1 MMGENTEMESH
12 DKLLILKSQYPQ
24 FFDHEG
30 AFQFERFKEYLNNS
44 SIESSMETFSLNF
57 VGKEYAKLLADVE
70 TDTVVTPLT
79 DREMEQDL
87 NSKNTYYIGDNLHVL
102 KHLRHS
108 YENQVDVI
116 YIDPPYNTGGD
127 GFSYNDEFSFSLEEL
142 TEIVGN
148 EERAQRILDLHGR
161 SSHSAWLTFMYPRIL
176 LGYKLLRNTGVM
188 FVSIDDNEQTNLKLL
203 LDEIFGESNMLA
215 NNTVI
220 VKTEGRRY
228 GYFAKTHETL
238 YAYAKNAELIQLRE
252 VPKADKTFDFVDEYG
267 GFDLQGLRNRN
278 ARKFN
283 ITNRENL
290 YYPFYVNSDVVDEDG
305 FMPISLEPVEGWEEV
320 YPAKTNGIQSVWRW
334 GKGEGEKARVEF
346 HNLTAKRNDR
356 GKIQI
361 YQKSRS
367 ETEPQKTLWQ
377 NKAYTSFRASREL
390 EGYFG
395 TSEYFETPKPISLLE
410 RVLEISPAK
419 KDMLILD
426 YFSGSAT
433 TADAVMRMN
442 AKDHLNRQYIMVQL
456 PEEIPADKLAYKDGY
471 RTLDELGRK
480 RIRLAAKKI
489 KEDTQENIDYGFQT
503 FEVRKAPILSL
514 DQVVDFS
521 VQIGEQT
528 TIGIN
533 AEDYVGEYDYKGI
546 DGIQTLL
553 STWLLRDGYG
563 RLAKADEVK
572 LGDYTAYRYGKRLY
586 LIHEGLISDNVVEL
600 LKMIDNKTL
609 DVGNITAFVP
619 SIRFDE
625 LRELD
630 IALRTRK
637 GISLEK
643 RVE

>member
-1 MMGENTEMESH
+1 MERNQELESNE
-12 DKLLILKSQYPQ
+12 KLRILKNQYPQ

-30 AFQFERFKEYLNNS
+30 LFQFERFKEYLDNAG
-44 SIESSMETFSLNF
+44 IEYSMETFTLNF
-57 VGKEYAKLLADVE
+57 VGKEYAKLLADIE

-79 DREMEQDL
+79 DERNEQDV

-108 YENQVDVI
+108 YENKIDVI
-116 YIDPPYNTGGD
+116 YIDPPYNTGSD
-127 GFSYNDEFSFSLEEL
+127 NFSYNDEFVFTLDKL
-142 TEIVGN
+142 TEIVGD
-148 EERAQRILDLHGR
+148 EEKAQRILDLQGR

-176 LGYKLLRNTGVM
+176 LGYKLLRETGVM
-188 FVSIDDNEQTNLKLL
+188 FVSIDDNEQANLKLL

-238 YAYAKNAELIQLRE
+238 YVYAKNAELVQLRE
-252 VPKADKTFDFVDEYG
+252 IPKADMTFDYYDEYG
-267 GFDLQGLRNRN
+267 GFNLQGLRNRN
-278 ARKFN
+278 AKKFN
-283 ITNRENL
+283 ITNRKNL
-290 YYPFYVNSDVVDEDG
+290 YYPFYVNTNEVDENG
-305 FMPISLEPVEGWEEV
+305 FMPISLDPVEGWEEV

-346 HNLTAKRNDR
+346 HNLTAKRDSK

-361 YQKSRS
+361 YQKKRS
-367 ETEPQKTLWQ
+367 KTEPQKTLWQ
-377 NKAYTSFRASREL
+377 SKAYTSFRATREL

-410 RVLEISPAK
+410 RVLEIAPAK
-419 KDMLILD
+419 KDMIILD

-442 AKDHLNRQYIMVQL
+442 AKDNLNRQYIMVQL
-456 PEEIPADKLAYKDGY
+456 PEEIPNDKPAYKDGY
-471 RTLDELGRK
+471 RTLDELGRE
-480 RIRLAAKKI
+480 RIRRAAKKI
-489 KEDTQENIDYGFQT
+489 KEETQKDIDYGFQT
-503 FEVRKAPILSL
+503 FVVRKAPTISL
-514 DQVVDFS
+514 DKIVDFS
-521 VQIGEQT
+521 EQISKQT
-528 TIGIN
+528 TLGIDVEGHI
-533 AEDYVGEYDYKGI
+533 AKYDYKGV

-553 STWLLRDGYG
+553 TTWLLRDGYG
-563 RLAKADEVK
+563 RLAKAVEID
-572 LGDYTAYRYGKRLY
+572 LGDYIAYYYGKRIY
-586 LIHEGLISDNVVEL
+586 LINEALVSNNVVEL

-609 DVGNITAFVP
+609 DVRNVTVFVP
-619 SIRFDE
+619 SMNFE
-625 LRELD
+625 VLRELD

-637 GISLEK
+637 GIALEK

>member
-1 MMGENTEMESH
+1 MGENTEMESH

>member
-1 MMGENTEMESH
+1 MENNTEMESNE
-12 DKLLILKSQYPQ
+12 KLLILKSQYPQ

-30 AFQFERFKEYLNNS
+30 AFQFEQFKDYLYNAN
-44 SIESSMETFSLNF
+44 IEHSMETFSLNF
-57 VGKEYAKLLADVE
+57 VGKEYAKLLSDVE

-79 DREMEQDL
+79 NKEIEQDL

-108 YENQVDVI
+108 YENKIDVI
-116 YIDPPYNTGGD
+116 YIDPPYNTGSD
-127 GFSYNDEFSFSLEEL
+127 RFSYNDDFLFSLEEL

-148 EERAQRILDLHGR
+148 EEKAQRILDLHGR
-161 SSHSAWLTFMYPRIL
+161 SSHSAWLTFMYPRLL

-188 FVSIDDNEQTNLKLL
+188 FVSIDDNEQTNLKFL
-203 LDEIFGESNMLA
+203 LDELFGESNMIA

-238 YAYAKNAELIQLRE
+238 YAYAKDAELVQLRE
-252 VPKADKTFDFVDEYG
+252 VPKVDNTFDYFDENG
-267 GFDLQGLRNRN
+267 GYDLQGLRNRN
-278 ARKFN
+278 AKKFN
-283 ITNRENL
+283 ITNRKNL
-290 YYPFYVNSDVVDEDG
+290 YYPFYVNSDVVDEYG
-305 FMPISLEPVEGWEEV
+305 FMPISLEPVEGWEEI
-320 YPAKTNGIQSVWRW
+320 YPAKTNGNQSVWRW
-334 GKGEGEKARVEF
+334 GQGEGEKARVEF
-346 HNLTAKRNDR
+346 HNLTAKRSDR
-356 GKIQI
+356 GQIQI
-361 YQKSRS
+361 YQKKRS

-377 NKAYTSFRASREL
+377 NKAFTSFRATREL

-419 KDMLILD
+419 KDMIILD
-426 YFSGSAT
+426 YFSGSST

-442 AKDHLNRQYIMVQL
+442 AKDHLKRQYIMVQL
-456 PEEIPADKLAYKDGY
+456 PEEIPEDKLAYKDGY

-480 RIRLAAKKI
+480 RIRLAAEKI
-489 KEDTQENIDYGFQT
+489 NEETKENIDYGFRT

-521 VQIGEQT
+521 VQVAEQISIGF
-528 TIGIN
+528 N
-533 AEDYVGEYDYKGI
+533 AEDYVAKYDYKGI
-546 DGIQTLL
+546 NGVQTLL
-553 STWLLRDGYG
+553 ATWLLRDGYG
-563 RLAKADEVK
+563 RLAKAAEVK
-572 LGDYTAYRYGKRLY
+572 LGDYTAYQFGKRLY
-586 LIHEGLISDNVVEL
+586 LIQEGLISDNVVEL

-609 DVGNITAFVP
+609 NVRNVTAFIP
-619 SIRFDE
+619 SMRFDE